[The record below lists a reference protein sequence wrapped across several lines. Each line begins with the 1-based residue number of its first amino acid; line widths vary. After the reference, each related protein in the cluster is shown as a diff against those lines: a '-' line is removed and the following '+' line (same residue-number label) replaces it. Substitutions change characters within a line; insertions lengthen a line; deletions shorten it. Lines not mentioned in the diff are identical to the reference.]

1 MVMMMMM
8 LTMMMGIWRVLF
20 AGYNH
25 GDNVVGDGDYDEN
38 DDGDAGVNSGADWL
52 IFRDPMNAPASM

>member
-1 MVMMMMM
+1 MM
-8 LTMMMGIWRVLF
+8 LGIWGVFF

-25 GDNVVGDGDYDEN
+25 GDNVVSDGDNDEN